1 MRMRMCM
8 CMSIRMYVCMYVCM
22 YRWMDACVRVDACN
36 RVKQGVAGTQSTQ
49 LIACLK
55 V

>member
-1 MRMRMCM
+1 
-8 CMSIRMYVCMYVCM
+8 MYAYAYVYVYVHMYVCM

-36 RVKQGVAGTQSTQ
+36 RVKQGIAGTQSTQ